1 MSSTTIST
9 MPNQSRFAGAGAG
22 SAGAGGA
29 YDNALEEL
37 RVKNRHAWRS
47 AHAPFNQVDM
57 LRVQNWILQNR
68 VRTLN
73 SRINNGAGAGASV
86 PDARFPLEN
95 ITDGIAAALVHSFR
109 VQNPAEECAV
119 CMQPLAVKRIVVCAT
134 TKHAVRFSFF
144 L

>member
-1 MSSTTIST
+1 

-37 RVKNRHAWRS
+37 RIKNRHAWRS
-47 AHAPFNQVDM
+47 AHAAFNQVDM

-73 SRINNGAGAGASV
+73 ARINNGAGAGADAST
-86 PDARFPLEN
+86 DARFPLEN